1 MILHI
6 LQWWE
11 FSVICAKSCVWVVKR
26 VRLGGCDM
34 EAFESRNHL
43 QSAMQR
49 VLDDNGELGRKL
61 QMLEEDFDPNDILTC
76 GSNLGAAGSQER
88 AVDGD
93 PSIVKSQRPRSSK
106 HSIQHSLE
114 PSSAPHT
121 VSPCENIRD
130 AVGEV
135 SGTNMTSSLPAH
147 PHDHTPGPSSRDSA
161 LRTSPSCPRDRNAAE
176 NPQPGALAMTIT
188 RLLGQGR
195 RWPRLRRESTPP
207 ASSTVRS
214 GRRVR
219 RWQRQELDLDRGYL
233 SQKMRPLG
241 IYLSWGTLDRNHK
254 ST

>member
-1 MILHI
+1 MRKIL
-6 LQWWE
+6 
-11 FSVICAKSCVWVVKR
+11 CVGCEER
-26 VRLGGCDM
+26 VHLGESDM
-34 EAFESRNHL
+34 EAFESRNYSQNL
-43 QSAMQR
+43 MQR
-49 VLDDNGELGRKL
+49 VLHDNGELGRKL

-76 GSNLGAAGSQER
+76 GSSLGAAGSQER

-106 HSIQHSLE
+106 RSIQHSLE

-130 AVGEV
+130 AAGEV

-161 LRTSPSCPRDRNAAE
+161 LRTSPSCPRDHNAAE

-188 RLLGQGR
+188 RRLGQGR
-195 RWPRLRRESTPP
+195 RWPRLRRESPPP

-219 RWQRQELDLDRGYL
+219 RWQSQELDLDRGCL
-233 SQKMRPLG
+233 SQKMKPLRK
-241 IYLSWGTLDRNHK
+241 YLS
-254 ST
+254 